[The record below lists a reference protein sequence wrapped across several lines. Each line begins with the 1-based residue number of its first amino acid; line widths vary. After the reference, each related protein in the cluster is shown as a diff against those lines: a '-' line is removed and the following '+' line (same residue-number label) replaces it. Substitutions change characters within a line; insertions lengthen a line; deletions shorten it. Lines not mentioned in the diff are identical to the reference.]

1 VLCAGFKEICFS
13 FLLTSD
19 VQKNI
24 HKLATFTKFV
34 NKQLP
39 LVEIRNAQRKAIK
52 KAVSKKYS

>member
-1 VLCAGFKEICFS
+1 VQDLRKYVFYC
-13 FLLTSD
+13 LLKSD

-24 HKLATFTKFV
+24 HKLAAFIKFV